1 MKTLKSVK
9 SQTKPIEIDDYTS
22 PTTVF
27 VRTNITEVD
36 DVDPVF
42 KTTRKVFVYDEIQYT
57 FPEWNKIIT
66 DNIKVEGEML
76 QEQVDII
83 QLAMGEILNMIGT
96 FMCCESESELKNN
109 PSTARM
115 IQTFNTISLNN
126 DFSAIARMYG
136 GMINRGLIT
145 IEKVSEPFKDEVLL
159 YLEFLKEEKE

>member
-22 PTTVF
+22 STTVF

-76 QEQVDII
+76 QEQVDIT

-96 FMCCESESELKNN
+96 FMCCEDESELKNS